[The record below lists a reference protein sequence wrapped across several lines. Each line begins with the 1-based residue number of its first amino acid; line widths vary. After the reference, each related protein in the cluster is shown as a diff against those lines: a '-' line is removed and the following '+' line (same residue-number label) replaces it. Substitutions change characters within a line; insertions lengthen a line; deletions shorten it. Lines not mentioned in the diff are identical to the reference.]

1 MTIAADISRKTGD
14 CFRLLAVFFCEPEK
28 QVWLEEDLCARFTA
42 LLAELDLAAAQE
54 AKLLEENLR
63 DIDDQQLRV
72 DYAALFVGPFELV
85 APPYGSVY
93 LDGARKIM
101 GDSTLQVRRLYR
113 ENGLELEAG
122 ELPDHIAIELEFLYF
137 LCVLE
142 TEAIVAGDT
151 GEQQRAAAVRRE
163 FLRRFLA
170 PWTRAFCRAIIQ
182 GTDNA
187 FYVSLAR
194 CLEGVIEEMRERA
207 ATDEMARPMGAGSP
221 AAPQSTLDQQ
231 GT

>member
-14 CFRLLAVFFCEPEK
+14 CFRLLAIFFCEPEK
-28 QVWLEEDLCARFTA
+28 QVWIEEDLCSRFDA
-42 LLAELDLAAAQE
+42 LLTELGLAAAHE
-54 AKLLEENLR
+54 AKLMEKALR
-63 DIDDQQLRV
+63 DISDEQLRV
-72 DYAALFVGPFELV
+72 DYAALFVGPFELI

-101 GDSTLQVRRLYR
+101 GDSTLRVRQLYR
-113 ENGLELEAG
+113 ENGLELEAS

-163 FLRRFLA
+163 FLHRFLA
-170 PWTRAFCRAIIQ
+170 PWTPEFCRAIIQ

-187 FYVSLAR
+187 FYGSLAR
-194 CLEGVIEEMRERA
+194 CLERFIEEMQA
-207 ATDEMARPMGAGSP
+207 SP
-221 AAPQSTLDQQ
+221 ARCDLDSPRVPAV
-231 GT
+231 

>member
-1 MTIAADISRKTGD
+1 MTIAADISRKAGD

-28 QVWLEEDLCARFTA
+28 QVWIEEDLCSRLDA
-42 LLAELDLAAAQE
+42 LLTELGLAAAHE
-54 AKLLEENLR
+54 AKLMGNALR
-63 DIDDQQLRV
+63 GISDEQLQV
-72 DYAALFVGPFELV
+72 DYAALFVGPFELI

-101 GDSTLQVRRLYR
+101 GDTTLQVRRLYR
-113 ENGLELEAG
+113 ENGLELEAS

-142 TEAIVAGDT
+142 TEAIVAGET

-163 FLRRFLA
+163 FLHRFLA
-170 PWTRAFCRAIIQ
+170 PWTRAFCRAIAQ

-187 FYVSLAR
+187 FYGSLGR
-194 CLEGVIEEMRERA
+194 CLEGFIEEMQ
-207 ATDEMARPMGAGSP
+207 TSP
-221 AAPQSTLDQQ
+221 ALDDIASPRVPAV
-231 GT
+231 

>member
-1 MTIAADISRKTGD
+1 MTIAADISRKAGD

-28 QVWLEEDLCARFTA
+28 QVWIEEDLCSRLDA
-42 LLAELDLAAAQE
+42 LLTELGLAAAHE
-54 AKLLEENLR
+54 AKLMGNALR
-63 DIDDQQLRV
+63 GISDEQLQV
-72 DYAALFVGPFELV
+72 DYAALFVGPFELI

-113 ENGLELEAG
+113 ENGLELEVS

-137 LCVLE
+137 LCLLE
-142 TEAIVAGDT
+142 TEAIVAGDA
-151 GEQQRAAAVRRE
+151 GEQLRADAVRRE
-163 FLRRFLA
+163 FLHRFLA
-170 PWTRAFCRAIIQ
+170 PWTRAFCRAITQ

-187 FYVSLAR
+187 FYGSLAR
-194 CLEGVIEEMRERA
+194 CLEGFIEEMRERA
-207 ATDEMARPMGAGSP
+207 GRDEMARAGVAGGLVS
-221 AAPQSTLDQQ
+221 PQSTQDQQ